1 MMTID
6 NIVCDLMVVMASS
19 CSTEI
24 WEPEPCGQRDSG
36 GTKRM
41 LDAYYE
47 GLNMPALA
55 SPEMRAELIEIVGLE
70 LVT

>member
-1 MMTID
+1 MTVD
-6 NIVCDLMVVMASS
+6 NIVFDVMYSMATS

-41 LDAYYE
+41 LDAYFE
-47 GLNMPALA
+47 GLNLPAPA